1 MAKGIDRR
9 SALGWILGLVSLR
22 GRVPALPGEAGAYGS
37 VALAATAGGLRDL
50 GGLPQTGGMVFDV
63 RAFGARGDALRDRRQ
78 HDTDAFQAAID
89 AAAAQSSPAEPT
101 AGSGSGGVV
110 FVPQGVYRITRT
122 LRLPSGVSIRGA
134 GMYTSQIAFAP
145 PPGEDGLVWS
155 LPEGSPF
162 GSGGFLEDIDILA
175 ESQPGGRTRTC
186 RNLVV
191 LSQWSSF
198 VLNRVRILGA
208 REHNLRIHNCVN
220 VSAFHLVSQF
230 AGRSNLWI
238 GAARNTVT
246 TTCRFVS
253 CYLQASER
261 GPSADVAGLGLV
273 FDGCVFENAGTELPI
288 REAGEAYGIRV
299 RGGTATLMAP
309 YFEANRSWEL
319 IAGTDEVPPN
329 SPFGASV
336 TVINPVI
343 MPHHDRQGALVKAPG
358 TGGFRFE
365 RGSAF
370 IQGGNFS
377 QMQRPLVFST
387 RMDMVS
393 AVASL
398 YPGVPEVEGGTLAQ
412 LPGTVQYKDPASGNV
427 MLAGSMA
434 RAG

>member
-9 SALGWILGLVSLR
+9 SALGWILGLVSMR
-22 GRVPALPGEAGAYGS
+22 GRAAALPGAATAHGGMA
-37 VALAATAGGLRDL
+37 VAATAGGLRDL
-50 GGLPQTGGMVFDV
+50 GALPQSDGMVFNV

-89 AAAAQSSPAEPT
+89 AAAAQSSPAELT
-101 AGSGSGGVV
+101 ASSGRGGVV

-122 LRLPSGVSIRGA
+122 LRLPPGVSIRGA
-134 GMYTSQIAFAP
+134 GMHTSQIVASP
-145 PPGEDGLVWS
+145 SPGEDGLVWS
-155 LPEGSPF
+155 QPEGSAF
-162 GSGGFLEDIDILA
+162 GTGGFLEDVDIRA
-175 ESQPGGRTRTC
+175 EAQAGARAC
-186 RNLVV
+186 RHLVV
-191 LSQWSSF
+191 LSQWSNF
-198 VLNRVRILGA
+198 ALNRVRIHGA
-208 REHNLRIHNCVN
+208 REYNLRIHNCVN
-220 VSAFHLVSQF
+220 ISAFHVLSQS

-238 GAARNTVT
+238 GASQNTVS

-261 GPSADVAGLGLV
+261 GPSADVAGLGLF
-273 FDGCVFENAGTELPI
+273 FDGCVFENAGTELST

-299 RGGTATLMAP
+299 RGGTATLIAP

-358 TGGFRFE
+358 AGGFRFE

-377 QMQRPLVFST
+377 QMQRALVFST

-393 AVASL
+393 AVATVSNL
-398 YPGVPEVEGGTLAQ
+398 PEVEGGTLAQ
-412 LPGTVQYKDPASGNV
+412 LPGTIQYRDPATGQV
-427 MLAGSMA
+427 VQAGSA
-434 RAG
+434 IPLRAG